1 MADNFSGKEYVKT
14 LSQSPGIYLM
24 YDKNNKCLYV
34 GKAAN
39 LKKRVASYFSGK
51 PLTAKLQVMV
61 NKVSS
66 MNVIVT
72 GTEAEAL
79 LLESNLIKQ
88 YQPRYNIQLR
98 DDKSYP
104 YIYLDTRHSFP
115 RLGFYRGTR
124 KVKGK
129 LYGPYPSA
137 KSVRET
143 LGLLQKI
150 FPVRQ
155 CRDSFYSNRSRPCL
169 QYQIKRCPAPCVG
182 LISEQAYEDNVKLV
196 QLFLEGKSD
205 ELLTV
210 FTAKIKALSKDLN
223 FEEAAIYRDKLLALQ
238 RIYQSQHIEGT
249 KIDIDLCAIA
259 TYRYNYCAAVTFVR
273 SGRLV
278 GTRYYP
284 IKNKLEQIE
293 SDLLESF
300 VSQYYSSH
308 PLPDEI
314 IVNKKLPKRLLLENA
329 LTSLSKSNSSLVIKD
344 SVRADRAKWLQLTTE
359 NALNYLKQ
367 KDKANTRYEDMFKVL
382 KSELILESIPERI
395 ECFDI
400 SHSHGESTIGSC
412 VVFDDSGA
420 LKKDYRRFNIA
431 NITPGDDYAA
441 MQQTLTRRYSRIIN
455 EQGTLP
461 DMILID
467 GGIGQLNIA
476 SEVMSELAINSI
488 QLVGVAKG
496 EGRRPGLEK
505 LIVAGSA
512 DTKTY
517 HLKKT
522 SPALHLIQQVRD
534 EAHRFAI
541 TGHRQ
546 KRSKNRFQS
555 QLEKIP
561 GIGNKRRKALL
572 TYFGG
577 IQGIKRAGVD
587 DLQNVEGISKQLA
600 ESVYKHFH

>member
-1 MADNFSGKEYVKT
+1 MANTFSGKEYVKS

-24 YDKNNKCLYV
+24 YDKDEKHLYV

-51 PLTAKLQVMV
+51 PMTAKLQVMV
-61 NKVSS
+61 NKITT

-88 YQPRYNIQLR
+88 FQPRYNIQLR

-104 YIYLDTRHSFP
+104 YIYLDTRHAFP

-124 KVKGK
+124 KIKGK

-143 LGLLQKI
+143 LALLQKI

-169 QYQIKRCPAPCVG
+169 QYQIKRCPAPCVD
-182 LISEQAYEDNVKLV
+182 LINEDAYDENVKLV

-210 FTAKIKALSKDLN
+210 FSSKIKALSKELN

-238 RIYQSQHIEGT
+238 RIYQTQNIEGT

-259 TYRYNYCAAVTFVR
+259 AEQYNYCVAVTFVR

-284 IKNKLEQIE
+284 VKNKLELSE
-293 SDLLESF
+293 NDLLESF
-300 VSQYYSSH
+300 VAQYYSSH
-308 PLPDEI
+308 PLPDEV
-314 IVNKKLPKRLLLENA
+314 IVNKKLTKRLLLENA
-329 LTSLSKSNSSLVIKD
+329 LSSLSKFNRNLAIKD
-344 SVRADRAKWLQLTTE
+344 SVRADRAKWLQLTAE

-367 KDKANTRYEDMFKVL
+367 KDKAHTRYQDMFKTL
-382 KSELILESIPERI
+382 KSELMLESMPERI

-412 VVFDDSGA
+412 VVFDNSGA

-441 MQQTLTRRYSRIIN
+441 MQQTLTRRYSRILN

-467 GGIGQLNIA
+467 GGMGQLNKA
-476 SEVMSELAINSI
+476 CEVMSELAINSI
-488 QLVGVAKG
+488 QLIGVAKG
-496 EGRRPGLEK
+496 EGRKPGLEK
-505 LIVAGSA
+505 LIVAGSN
-512 DTKTY
+512 TKTY

-522 SPALHLIQQVRD
+522 SPALHLIQQIRD

-561 GIGNKRRKALL
+561 GIGDKRRKALL

-577 IQGIKRAGVD
+577 IQGIKRAGIE

>member
-1 MADNFSGKEYVKT
+1 MPESFEGKAYA
-14 LSQSPGIYLM
+14 LSLSHSPGIYLM
-24 YDKNNKCLYV
+24 FDKNGKHLYV

-39 LKKRVASYFSGK
+39 LRKRVASYFSGK
-51 PLTAKLQVMV
+51 PLTAKLQLMV
-61 NKVSS
+61 NKIAS
-66 MNVIVT
+66 MDVIVT

-88 YQPRYNIQLR
+88 HKPRYNIQLR

-104 YIYLDTRHSFP
+104 YIYLDTQHSFP

-143 LGLLQKI
+143 LALLQKI

-182 LISEQAYEDNVKLV
+182 LINEESYADNVQLV
-196 QLFLEGKSD
+196 RLFLEGKSD
-205 ELLTV
+205 ELLSIYTD
-210 FTAKIKALSKDLN
+210 KIQHLSKRLE
-223 FEEAAIYRDKLLALQ
+223 FEQAAVYRDKLLALQ
-238 RIYQSQHIEGT
+238 RVYQTQNIQGT
-249 KIDIDLCAIA
+249 KVDIDLCAIA
-259 TYRYNYCAAVTFVR
+259 TYQSDICVAVTFVR

-284 IKNKLEQIE
+284 IKNKLESSNAE
-293 SDLLESF
+293 LLESF
-300 VSQYYSSH
+300 IAQYYSSH

-314 IVNKKLPKRLLLENA
+314 IVNKKLAKRMLIENA
-329 LTSLSKSNSSLVIKD
+329 LESLNKTNRKLDIKH
-344 SVRADRAKWLQLTTE
+344 SVRLDRAKWLQMTAE
-359 NALNYLKQ
+359 NALNYLQQ
-367 KDKANTRYEDMFKVL
+367 KDSTNTRYEEMFKAL
-382 KSELILESIPERI
+382 KSELSLQTQPERI

-400 SHSHGESTIGSC
+400 SHSQGESTIGSC
-412 VVFDDSGA
+412 VVFDHNGPT
-420 LKKDYRRFNIA
+420 KKEYRRFNIA
-431 NITPGDDYAA
+431 NITAGDDYAA
-441 MQQTLTRRYSRIIN
+441 MQQTLTRRYSRILT

-461 DMILID
+461 DIILID
-467 GGIGQLNIA
+467 GGLGQLNKAID
-476 SEVMSELAINSI
+476 VMNELAIDSV
-488 QLVGVAKG
+488 QLIGVAKG

-505 LIVAGSA
+505 LIVAGSSM
-512 DTKTY
+512 KTY
-517 HLKKT
+517 HLAKT
-522 SPALHLIQQVRD
+522 SSALHLIQQIRD

-577 IQGIKRAGVD
+577 IQGIKRAGVE